1 MSTVVLASTSPYRL
15 ALLRN
20 AGIHAEGAAPQC
32 DERSVTDADP
42 VRRALLRAEL
52 KARSIERP
60 DAFVIGADQVAHID
74 GEPFGKPRDAAD
86 HRARLRQL
94 RGRPHTL
101 SVGVVGVCI
110 RAPESHGGG
119 ERSFVEHSTLRF
131 RADLSDDEL
140 DAYVATGEGSN
151 CAGGY
156 AAEGLGA
163 NLIEHIEGDFTNVIG
178 LPLYRVITLLRAI
191 GWRPAFPAPAL
202 GPPP

>member
-1 MSTVVLASTSPYRL
+1 MSPVVLASTSPYRL

-32 DERSVTDADP
+32 DEHSVTDVDP

-52 KARSIERP
+52 KARSIARP

-74 GEPFGKPRDAAD
+74 GEPFGKPRDPAD
-86 HRARLRQL
+86 HRARLRKL

-101 SVGVVGVCI
+101 SVGVCI
-110 RAPESHGGG
+110 RAPVAYGGA
-119 ERSFVEHSTLRF
+119 EHSFADHSTLRF

-140 DAYVATGEGSN
+140 DAYVATGEGSG

-163 NLIEHIEGDFTNVIG
+163 HLIEHIDGDFTNVIG

-191 GWRPAFPAPAL
+191 GWRPVFPAPAL

>member
-1 MSTVVLASTSPYRL
+1 MSTVVLASTSPHRL

-32 DERSVTDADP
+32 DERIVVDADP

-52 KARSIERP
+52 KARSIARP
-60 DAFVIGADQVAHID
+60 DAFVIGADQVAHVD
-74 GEPFGKPRDAAD
+74 GEPFGKPRDPSD

-94 RGRPHTL
+94 RGRAHTL
-101 SVGVVGVCI
+101 SVGVCV
-110 RAPESHGGG
+110 RAPQRLGGG
-119 ERSFVEHSTLRF
+119 EHSFVEHSTLRF
-131 RADLSDDEL
+131 RADLSDGEL
-140 DAYVATGEGSN
+140 DAYVATEEGSQ

-163 NLIEHIEGDFTNVIG
+163 NLIEHIDGDFTNVIG

-191 GWRPAFPAPAL
+191 GWRPVFPAPAL